1 MPGFIL
7 EDFLAYQ
14 MAVLSNRLS
23 DGFSRRYR
31 DKFGISVPEWRLVA
45 HLSQAAKIS
54 IREVYQQ
61 VEMDKSMASRAAARL
76 VKAGYVS
83 KRVNPAD
90 RRLVELSLTAK
101 GRAMAAEIGPQAL
114 DFEAEVLACLPDG
127 ERDAFRKAIRIL
139 MEKCT

>member
-23 DGFSRRYR
+23 NGFSQRYR